1 MGKDGNGYKI
11 PANPRILDPLDAD
24 LGLGLYLQTRE
35 RVRLYTQRVFYNRF
49 ENLISEPK
57 NLQTR

>member
-11 PANPRILDPLDAD
+11 PTNPRILDPLDAD
-24 LGLGLYLQTRE
+24 SGLGLYLQARE

-49 ENLISEPK
+49 ENLISEPE